1 MPQSNVPGARSHRSL
16 MIGAIVMIA
25 IASCAWIYRFTQTS
39 TANPD
44 HAKEVVLD
52 LRFTAPIGY
61 EFCAGK
67 SAVKGDDIPPQR
79 LPHKN
84 LALTLRLPKGISDLP
99 ADAGAKE
106 IVFRPGKHD
115 VDVYKHL
122 DSGRSIHT
130 HGTIHME
137 GNQPVLNTTLNMADW
152 PPGRYV
158 VGIGGDPSF
167 GYCTINFVD

>member
-1 MPQSNVPGARSHRSL
+1 MMAV
-16 MIGAIVMIA
+16 A
-25 IASCAWIYRFTQTS
+25 IAAWVYRFAHTRKPG
-39 TANPD
+39 PD
-44 HAKEVVLD
+44 QAKDVVID

-67 SAVKGDDIPPQR
+67 SVVKGDDIPPQR

-84 LALTLRLPKGISDLP
+84 LGLTLRLPERISDLP
-99 ADAGAKE
+99 PDAGAKE

-122 DSGRSIHT
+122 DSGRLIHT
-130 HGTIHME
+130 YGTIHME
-137 GNQPVLNTTLNMADW
+137 GKTPVLNTELQMGDW

-158 VGIGGDPSF
+158 VGIHGDPF
-167 GYCTINFVD
+167 LAIAL